1 MDDSKGTLKSLL
13 EKMRDQNKTDLL
25 LQTLQ
30 VKYEKEVAGEDN
42 DKREQQLDKVI
53 ENLEKIEKAVI
64 GNKEQLKVV
73 PKDISDVINVKLS
86 KLNVPEEEKTF
97 NESLKELVGSYKTF
111 EQKLAGTFDKGFE
124 FLSNPLKSMQEGL
137 KNLAAKGQERKEK
150 AIDYFK
156 DVANT
161 PAGATAESIRFTR
174 EFQKQNRKFSTGMSR
189 EEIAAGG
196 YQVQGQK
203 VFEEKIAAEK
213 SIAAAEADIA
223 QSAKYGFG
231 ATSEDRLKLVQA
243 KNEEQTALSNFK
255 IKTGEEK
262 LKDVEA
268 KQSKNENVF
277 ASKENIGEEKLK
289 EVEAKQSKN
298 EEADNVVSAQESIA
312 DSFKENNELIKELLT
327 TTKEQLNSV
336 NNIKDALA
344 PKEVSDEESSLR
356 RKTEKFYDNVTV
368 KLEEI
373 YSKLDDLGTGKLS
386 DTLLDLLS
394 KRAPTSIPKT
404 ATTASTASAGS
415 PLLAGATLGA
425 VALGGAAATV
435 GATGILATES
445 AAPLR
450 KAVAQNPM
458 LGAMSGDTA
467 LASGILDA
475 NEGKSAEQIRAIQEK
490 EQKALQ
496 DAPWYTKM
504 LGIGRSEYLRKQ
516 GAQPATPVESI
527 SGTITKKELTQ
538 RETKSSSNLD
548 ITKDPKFQKLLQ
560 EEKEVI
566 LGGKVRRGEENTERL
581 SAKELIT
588 AEKEAK
594 ARYLQS
600 NVSPAVA
607 KSTGI
612 DMAKA
617 TTENTELNREVT
629 GIKSSPAPVIMNN
642 SSSNNNTS
650 YVPMKSTPRPEY
662 TGSALDRYQSRI
674 STY

>member
-262 LKDVEA
+262 LKD
-268 KQSKNENVF
+268 
-277 ASKENIGEEKLK
+277 
-289 EVEAKQSKN
+289 VEAKQSKN